1 MGFSLAGF
9 GAGLAESM
17 VERIEE
23 ERKFSNLAL
32 QGRIERASVLKM
44 QQDKQA
50 KEMEDELRSRRD
62 ELVQYGV
69 EDPQIQKAYLV
80 SPVAFEALK
89 KAKTSTEPE
98 LRAIDP
104 AKLITINQD
113 KLAKMT
119 GTADEFIRNA
129 VRPQLGDVE
138 PAKLLEPQGRS
149 FFAPSAES
157 QRTRF
162 GQLASARGLTMEEV
176 ARAESGAGPKKLE
189 PVGAINFEAYPKKE
203 KRPLT
208 AAEMKDRATVA
219 YQTLAEEKGEN
230 DPETIAARA
239 RVQNIIVRE
248 KNLTPEQ
255 DKHAANMARAQAIQ
269 FDPSGK
275 YSPEE
280 KKWAGGYLSN
290 YAQWKKTTEAS
301 GQKNTLEPD
310 EELKFNRVFRGQA
323 LGARETTFGK
333 LKDWSLVDVVDP
345 VTKTVIGKEP
355 KYNGQLPKEVVD
367 ENISFVEKEGILRSS
382 KAAGYIG
389 RDNTVTN
396 PLARASLTTLG
407 FKFDGNKVLEPDKP
421 KKDLTV
427 EAKPKITTL
436 PPPTE
441 AASAAP
447 APTASAPARTPGPGR
462 AGQGA
467 VTPAAT
473 PKATSAAVAEPKT
486 QEEFDA
492 IKPGTA
498 YINPKDRQVYIK
510 K

>member
-9 GAGLAESM
+9 GAGLAESA

-32 QGRIERASVLKM
+32 QGRIERASVLKL

-50 KEMEDELRSRRD
+50 KEMEDELRARRD

-69 EDPQIQKAYLV
+69 EDPRVQKAYLV

-113 KLAKMT
+113 KLSKMT
-119 GTADEFIRNA
+119 GTADDFIRNA
-129 VRPQLGDVE
+129 VRPQQGAVE

-162 GQLASARGLTMEEV
+162 GQLAAARGLTMEEV
-176 ARAESGAGPKKLE
+176 ARAESGVGPKMPE

-208 AAEMKDRATVA
+208 AAEMKDRALVA
-219 YQTLAEEKGEN
+219 YQNLAEEKGEN
-230 DPETIAARA
+230 DPETIAAKT
-239 RVQNIIVRE
+239 RVQSIIVRE

-255 DKHAANMARAQAIQ
+255 DKHAANMARAQAIE
-269 FDPSGK
+269 FDPTGK

-280 KKWAGGYLSN
+280 KKWATSYLKN
-290 YAQWKKTTEAS
+290 YEEFKKRTEAKGGS
-301 GQKNTLEPD
+301 DDKVP
-310 EELKFNRVFRGQA
+310 A
-323 LGARETTFGK
+323 PS
-333 LKDWSLVDVVDP
+333 SLVSIARTAGANAVRSSFGTGAAGKQLSFIENADGSTSVRYTGNDP
-345 VTKTVIGKEP
+345 DMQK
-355 KYNGQLPKEVVD
+355 QLIRREQ
-367 ENISFVEKEGILRSS
+367 EGI
-382 KAAGYIG
+382 
-389 RDNTVTN
+389 V
-396 PLARASLTTLG
+396 ASLRPYMSEG
-407 FKFDGNKVLEPDKP
+407 KVTDK
-421 KKDLTV
+421 KV
-427 EAKPKITTL
+427 EVALQAFGISLDNSRRPVLID
-436 PPPTE
+436 
-441 AASAAP
+441 AP
-447 APTASAPARTPGPGR
+447 APAPAPAKPALPERTPAQRVPGPGR

-467 VTPAAT
+467 VTPAPAAAQDKFVVGKEYVDAQGNRAT
-473 PKATSAAVAEPKT
+473 YRGNGQWEPVK
-486 QEEFDA
+486 
-492 IKPGTA
+492 
-498 YINPKDRQVYIK
+498 R
-510 K
+510 